1 MSIIPLPNKITWE
14 DTGTHESRLIIEPC
28 SAGYG
33 TTLGNALRRVLL
45 SSLPGAAVTK
55 IKVKKVD
62 HEFSTIPG
70 VKEDL
75 VEIMLNL
82 KNLRIR
88 NLSEEPVKL
97 HLKVKGKLGE
107 VKASDIEKNADVE
120 IIDKDFVMAT
130 ITDKKADLDVEMT
143 VERGYGYLPVEERKN
158 EEKEVGVIYL
168 DAFFSPVRSVG
179 FEVTP
184 ARVGQDINYDR
195 LTMNIT
201 TDGSLTPKSAVDFA
215 LAILLEHFI
224 LLKEKTSTETE
235 ITVKAKE
242 KSKKKPVE
250 KQ

>member
-14 DTGTHESRLIIEPC
+14 DIDKNEASLIIEPC
-28 SAGYG
+28 NAGYG

-55 IKVKKVD
+55 MKVKKVD

-82 KNLRIR
+82 KNLRLKS
-88 NLSEEPVKL
+88 LSDEPVKI

-107 VKASDIEKNADVE
+107 VKAGDIEKNADVE
-120 IIDKDFVMAT
+120 VIDKDFVIAT
-130 ITDKKADLDVEMT
+130 ITDKKAELDIEMT
-143 VERGYGYLPVEERKN
+143 VEKGYGYLPVEERKN
-158 EEKEVGVIYL
+158 EEKEVGIIYL
-168 DAFFSPVRSVG
+168 DAFFSPVKSVG

-195 LTMNIT
+195 LTMKVA
-201 TDGSLTPKSAVDFA
+201 TDGSINPKNAVDFA
-215 LAILLEHFI
+215 LAILLEHFQ
-224 LLKEKTSTETE
+224 LLKDNTGIDSEKTAKT
-235 ITVKAKE
+235 KE
-242 KSKKKPVE
+242 KSKKKSGE
-250 KQ
+250 KE

>member
-14 DTGTHESRLIIEPC
+14 EIGTNESRLIIEPC

-55 IKVKKVD
+55 MKVKKVD

-82 KNLRIR
+82 KNLR
-88 NLSEEPVKL
+88 LKSSAAEPVKI
-97 HLKVKGKLGE
+97 HLKVKGKMGE
-107 VKASDIEKNADVE
+107 VKAGDIEKNSDVE
-120 IIDKDFVMAT
+120 IIDKDFVIAT
-130 ITDKKADLDVEMT
+130 ITDKKADLDIEMT
-143 VERGYGYLPVEERKN
+143 VEKGYGYLPVEDRKN
-158 EEKEVGVIYL
+158 EEKEVGIIYL
-168 DAFFSPVRSVG
+168 DAFFSPVKSVG

-195 LTMNIT
+195 LTMNVT
-201 TDGSLTPKSAVDFA
+201 TDGSISPKNSVDFA
-215 LAILLEHFI
+215 LGILLEHFQLI
-224 LLKEKTSTETE
+224 KENTGVESEKVVKT
-235 ITVKAKE
+235 KE
-242 KSKKKPVE
+242 KSKKKSTE
-250 KQ
+250 KE